1 MWVRLGVPQVAEGYG
16 GCRTV
21 SSENIEEVEEQGIFD
36 VTHVLCPRLL
46 EGGTVDDPS
55 LAYEEDVSVGAVR
68 GADRKLTNGNSTKSL
83 RP

>member
-55 LAYEEDVSVGAVR
+55 LACEEDVSLDCEEGQKR
-68 GADRKLTNGNSTKSL
+68 N
-83 RP
+83 